1 MRGWS
6 IPLGR
11 WMGVEF
17 RIHTFFVLM
26 AVVCL
31 LFANAVGSGAGAGLG
46 LWFLIAAAVVVRELA
61 RLLVAA
67 WLGLRLRTVM
77 LLPIGGLFAYANPE
91 SQELANTSKAQ
102 YTLAAAGPLANL
114 LTALILAATLM
125 GASGS
130 FPLFAAP
137 YVTPLALLRSMVWLQ
152 AALGLLHLLPAY
164 PLDAGRLLRSA
175 IARTPGTNATSPA
188 GRALVGLGQL
198 VALTA
203 IFVGFFLHDPIL
215 PAAGFFIFIGAQ
227 LEDQGIFFQ
236 SVVDT
241 VQMREVMLTDYSTL
255 SPSDTLADALRRC
268 VHSLQEDFPVVRGS
282 QLVGIVNRQRIVDT
296 LRVDGDGY
304 IQGVMSRTF
313 QVAKPEDTL
322 GAIIRRITAGRG
334 LTLIPVAEGEKI
346 VGMVSVQNLM
356 TSMSLLAEQR
366 KLERTESGGS

>member
-1 MRGWS
+1 MCMRGWS

-11 WMGVEF
+11 WMGVEI
-17 RIHTFFVLM
+17 RIHTFFVML

-31 LFANAVGSGAGAGLG
+31 LYANAVGTSALAGLG
-46 LWFLIAAAVVVRELA
+46 LWLLIAAAVAVRETA
-61 RLLVAA
+61 RLITAA
-67 WLGLRLRTVM
+67 WLGLRLRTIM

-91 SQELANTSKAQ
+91 SQELAGSGSAQ
-102 YTLAAAGPLANL
+102 YALALSGPIANL
-114 LTALILAATLM
+114 ATALVLAATVT

-130 FPLFAAP
+130 FPLFATP
-137 YVTPLALLRSMVWLQ
+137 LVTPTALMRSLVWLQ
-152 AALGLLHLLPAY
+152 GLLGILHLLPAY
-164 PLDAGRLLRSA
+164 PLDAGRVLRSSL
-175 IARTPGTNATSPA
+175 ARTHGPTPA
-188 GRALVGLGQL
+188 SRALVGLGQL
-198 VALTA
+198 LALAA
-203 IFVGFFLHDPIL
+203 IFVGFFLRDPIL

-227 LEDQGIFFQ
+227 VEDQGIFFQ

-241 VQMREVMLTDYSTL
+241 VQMREVMLTDFATL
-255 SPSDTLADALRRC
+255 SPSDTLAGALVRC

-334 LTLIPVAEGEKI
+334 LSLIPVAEGEKI

-366 KLERTESGGS
+366 KLERMDSGS